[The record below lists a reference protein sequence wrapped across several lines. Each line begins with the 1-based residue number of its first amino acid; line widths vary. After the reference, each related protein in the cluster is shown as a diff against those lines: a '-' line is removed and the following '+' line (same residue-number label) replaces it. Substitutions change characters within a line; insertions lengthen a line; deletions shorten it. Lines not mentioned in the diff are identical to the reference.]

1 MEILYNIINNV
12 HVVYPSGRFDSKS
25 APEVQEQL
33 DAVFS
38 QGGTRIII
46 NMADVDFVDST
57 ALTTL
62 VRAQRMAGAK
72 GGDLVLCELQQPA
85 RIIFELTRLDT
96 VFHIFSDEQA
106 ALAAFKAGESG

>member
-1 MEILYNIINNV
+1 MEILLNMIDDVN
-12 HVVYPSGRFDSKS
+12 VVYPSGRFDSKS
-25 APEVQEQL
+25 APEVQQQL
-33 DAVFS
+33 QTVFS
-38 QGGTRIII
+38 QGGNRIIV

-72 GGDLVLCELQQPA
+72 GGGLVLCELQQPA

-96 VFHIFSDEQA
+96 VFEIFPDEQA
-106 ALAAFKAGESG
+106 ALAAFTVGESR